1 MPAPTEKLSARKLPS
16 LFLLSQILRG
26 FFCIACG
33 SHVQELSD
41 NKAIMPVSQWT

>member
-16 LFLLSQILRG
+16 LFLLSQIRRG

-33 SHVQELSD
+33 SHVQELVRQ
-41 NKAIMPVSQWT
+41 AIMPVSQWT